1 MKEIYIKFKI
11 QSEQITIKD
20 LQNEIKNLKQE
31 IQILKQDNIK
41 LAKLNFMTDQQKIS
55 KTQFYDRFPSAALNF
70 VRQTTQSSPSFCS
83 HSALNQKA
91 GNNSTM
97 KLLMSE
103 FSLPAKGTS
112 VHGVEILSSLN

>member
-55 KTQFYDRFPSAALNF
+55 KTQYYDRFPSAAQF
-70 VRQTTQSSPSFCS
+70 
-83 HSALNQKA
+83 
-91 GNNSTM
+91 
-97 KLLMSE
+97 
-103 FSLPAKGTS
+103 
-112 VHGVEILSSLN
+112 I